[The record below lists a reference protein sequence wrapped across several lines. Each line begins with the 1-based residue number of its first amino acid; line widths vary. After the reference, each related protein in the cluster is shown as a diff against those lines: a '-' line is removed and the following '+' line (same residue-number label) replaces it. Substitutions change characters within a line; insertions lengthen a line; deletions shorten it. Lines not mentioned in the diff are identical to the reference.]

1 MESFRAA
8 LLWFHSASTRLS
20 ESGFFLLHQRRDSR
34 PKVMGLGSGAA
45 FSRTSGGG
53 SGLISPEVFR
63 APYAQDIFEFA
74 HIAREW
80 IPLQQLDR
88 LPADGEMGFVIFT
101 AVVMQKMLTQSGNV
115 LDPFAQGRNING
127 NHIQAIKEIAA
138 EAILLH
144 QLFQNLI
151 GGNNDPHVHGTFPG
165 GTDAAE
171 DFFSRN
177 CSNLACTE
185 ASISP
190 ISFRK
195 AVPYVPLK
203 QPLFMGAGIGKGAF
217 FMSEEF
223 ILQQMGWK

>member
-1 MESFRAA
+1 
-8 LLWFHSASTRLS
+8 
-20 ESGFFLLHQRRDSR
+20 
-34 PKVMGLGSGAA
+34 MGLGLRHFPEPPAGG
-45 FSRTSGGG
+45 SRTDLPGCSG
-53 SGLISPEVFR
+53 

-171 DFFSRN
+171 DFF
-177 CSNLACTE
+177 
-185 ASISP
+185 
-190 ISFRK
+190 
-195 AVPYVPLK
+195 
-203 QPLFMGAGIGKGAF
+203 
-217 FMSEEF
+217 
-223 ILQQMGWK
+223 LQKLQ